1 MNVNKVCMPLRK
13 LITLLM
19 VSAMCLSDVWAQL
32 ENGKVYHF
40 VCKGNTRALSSAPNL
55 TIGDAMLNN
64 TNPFQLWIA
73 VEGKGVNAG
82 QFALRNLGNG
92 LYLNSSEKHLEP
104 WGLIPTIALDT
115 PSYHYCV
122 EKEKSGST
130 TYYVMSDVNN
140 LGSKHCLNFSK
151 AKNTIICHSDDDN
164 FSKWKIEVQTNWD
177 KAKIEEQLKKVAHY
191 EVSVKDHF
199 QALVYERTLYKV
211 FTDTACTMLQNK
223 YASMAE
229 DELDKDEDLLK
240 LPKTLR
246 NLVKK
251 IKKNDWTEANG
262 NPSKPQWDD
271 KYARKFRVQLCEPY
285 SNPHEAGLA
294 IGIQPHSVMNNP
306 TGIYA
311 SKGDTLYVMVGG
323 DIKEGSYVYLGTF
336 EGYKRPRGDTKT
348 GTKLKKGLNI
358 VPIKNNET
366 NTFICYTVETFKDRK
381 LTGLK
386 LSSYDDLKI
395 HIEGGNLNGYY
406 NRMGDSLYTP
416 DKNEDWDYYEKRANM
431 HAITILGKYQI
442 LHLYQDSTVAGG
454 RKYPGLS
461 NFLNEQV
468 KVEDVIAAWDKLMFA
483 QRLTLGLLS
492 REEYEQAKKDF
503 PTLDDPSRGIYTY
516 MGDDPITP
524 IDYSDVYRVHGK
536 SWGMV
541 TGYMVGSN
549 GYSGYNISTFPAI
562 TVGMASK
569 ESNNYGNIWGA
580 AHEIGHQHQALIH
593 MNGLKESS
601 NNIFSNICVWFDGK
615 ATSNMADGALVNLLK
630 VYNRPDGDF
639 FHTTLGVQMHLYYK
653 LWLYYHLAGK
663 NNRFYPRLFEL
674 LRRDPMN
681 VTVDQDGA
689 QCLLHFYKMC
699 CKAAGEDLTEFF
711 RAHCFF
717 TPLKQRHVA
726 DYTSSDYTMTQEQV
740 DAAIA
745 EVKSWNLPL
754 NRNIIFIN
762 DCAGK
767 TVYSH
772 DGTTKR
778 HSYSGAPQ
786 ADMGMYTDFIHAQND
801 TITGTYTYVMQNGQI
816 VVSGAKGGV
825 GLLAYDD
832 EGMLQA
838 FSDRYSFTLSERA
851 RQKLASRKLHIYVV
865 NAAGE
870 LTEIK
875 GSDAVGEQR
884 DLLRTAMED
893 AKNLLKK
900 VDEKSRIVGFYH
912 KQAVVELEKLLAKA
926 ETVYDNKD
934 KAAYISTSQLLTEEI
949 HRIMN
954 AEDSRISFVPN
965 SSYLLECEYGPNKY
979 VYRHDDN
986 AMRIKPEE
994 TKGSEWLFEMVGEN
1008 SYYIK
1013 HVETGKYL
1021 SAAEKSVQM
1030 KLVEKS
1036 ETLPYHMETLDNNYF
1051 ALGCGNGY
1059 INYEHQR
1066 GNLQGWAKIEGTQ
1079 SRWRL
1084 SLVKVEENEQ
1094 AFQNLAKSAS
1104 MAEALIR
1111 KNAEITEVK
1120 LQTTQENETGYL
1132 YCNAVGSNNSVNGDA
1147 NNGYNLLDKNIN
1159 TFLCTE
1165 MDTAINSKDSLDH
1178 YLKVDLKNQQLPLI
1192 SMRYV
1197 TRNADSKERP
1207 RTILI
1212 EGAKDNGEFTP
1223 IMTINTGLPQHR
1235 STEFISP
1242 LFDAGF
1248 RHLRFMVKA
1257 TWGGKMAMGHPYF
1270 SMSEFSLTTPV
1281 LNSKYE
1287 AAKADYNALVE
1298 EIKKTRKVLETG
1310 REQIEQLKTA
1320 KESLDAAY
1328 QKFADACHSI
1338 DMQAMEAKKNNLGA
1352 LIAKTEA
1359 LMNEVATVEYKE
1371 DRNVATAA
1379 PIALQCKDA
1388 NGKAYLSSNA
1398 DQNTETNFPASGGS
1412 EPALIDNN
1420 PNTFYHSRW
1429 RGTQVN
1435 EPHHIQVKVTDIE
1448 TDAEFAFSYRTRHN
1462 GGPYPHAFR
1471 IEQSLDGQTF
1481 TPIRT
1486 FELRT
1491 DSLPVQNGKQW
1502 KSPKIT
1508 PTGKYRYLRFVV
1520 TESNDQKMGQYCFA
1534 MAEFSL
1540 NSYDYKLDVKV
1551 NKRKEFTCVNDSQI
1565 IDAELLMVAAKS
1577 IQSAA
1582 ASDAMI
1588 DEQIANLQQVYDS
1601 LLKAKEASAPYNEL
1615 VKFSQ
1620 TAYLPMYELKA
1631 GNKVGQWTASS
1642 AEAYN
1647 KVYARAAYL
1656 LSYRGATAADYTKIR
1671 QEWEKAYGKLTYHQP
1686 EADKFYTLRKKD
1698 SRNAVMLYVDADNKL
1713 KAGTEANATQ
1723 SQAVWQFVNES
1734 DNMFL
1739 KSLHTTS
1746 FLTDAKEGSKLAAK
1760 ENGKAFQIRPINN
1773 DGLVALIHAATEPV
1787 RAEELATEA
1796 KLDGWYIDE
1805 MASETIGHDL
1815 VISKYGYAGLY
1826 LDYAVKLPENVKA
1839 YRVSEI
1845 NGNSLKLTEIAD
1857 GLVPAATPVIVKA
1870 AADTYRLNY
1879 VANNAA
1885 EAINHPNLLYGASFN
1900 QYLEGKP
1907 STSYYLFGAKNDKVG
1922 LYKAWLEYNADG
1934 TITNDN
1940 KGTDNGKHFKVSA
1953 NKIYLPLT
1961 SSSSAPL
1968 SFSFDET
1975 QTGIEEQM
1983 TENNA
1988 KVIYDL
1994 QGRRVNKVKHDGLY
2008 IVNGQ
2013 KVFLKVQP

>member
-122 EKEKSGST
+122 EKEKNGTT
-130 TYYVMSDVNN
+130 TYYVMSDTQNGVSN
-140 LGSKHCLNFSK
+140 LCLNF
-151 AKNTIICHSDDDN
+151 AGNRNTIICNSDNDN

-177 KAKIEEQLKKVAHY
+177 KAKIEKQLKEVAHY

-240 LPKTLR
+240 LPKILR

-294 IGIQPHSVMNNP
+294 IGIQPHSVINNP

-569 ESNNYGNIWGA
+569 ESSNYGNIWGA

-825 GLLAYDD
+825 GFLAYDD

-912 KQAVVELEKLLAKA
+912 KQAVVELEELLAKA

-1051 ALGCGNGY
+1051 ALGCGKGY

-1159 TFLCTE
+1159 TFLLTQ
-1165 MDTAINSKDSLDH
+1165 TSKDSLDH

-1242 LFDAGF
+1242 LFDADF
-1248 RHLRFMVKA
+1248 RYLRFMVKA
-1257 TWGGKMAMGHPYF
+1257 TWGGETKKNHPYF

-1287 AAKADYNALVE
+1287 AAKADYNALIE
-1298 EIKKTRKVLETG
+1298 EIIKARKALETG

-1328 QKFADACHSI
+1328 QKFAEACHKI

-1448 TDAEFAFSYRTRHN
+1448 TDAEFAFSYQTRHN

-1481 TPIRT
+1481 TLIRT

-1520 TESNDQKMGQYCFA
+1520 TKSNDQKMGQYCFA

-1551 NKRKEFTCVNDSQI
+1551 NKRNEFTCVNDSQI

-1582 ASDAMI
+1582 ASEAMI

-1698 SRNAVMLYVDADNKL
+1698 SCNAVMLYVDADNKL

-1734 DNMFL
+1734 GNMFL

-1746 FLTDAKEGSKLAAK
+1746 FLTDAKEGSELAAK

-1773 DGLVALIHAATEPV
+1773 DGLVALIHAGTEPV

-1885 EAINHPNLLYGASFN
+1885 EAINHPNLLCGASFN

-1907 STSYYLFGAKNDKVG
+1907 STSYYLFGAKNNKVG

-1934 TITNDN
+1934 TITNGN

>member
-122 EKEKSGST
+122 EKEKNGTT
-130 TYYVMSDVNN
+130 TYYVMSDTQNGVSN
-140 LGSKHCLNFSK
+140 LCLNF
-151 AKNTIICHSDDDN
+151 AGNRNTIICNSDNDN

-211 FTDTACTMLQNK
+211 FTDTACTVLQNK

-979 VYRHDDN
+979 VYRHDNN

-1159 TFLCTE
+1159 TFLLTQ
-1165 MDTAINSKDSLDH
+1165 TSKDSLDH

-1242 LFDAGF
+1242 LFDADF
-1248 RHLRFMVKA
+1248 RYLRFMVKA
-1257 TWGGKMAMGHPYF
+1257 TWGGETKKNHPYF

-1328 QKFADACHSI
+1328 QKFADVCHSI

-1520 TESNDQKMGQYCFA
+1520 TKSNDQKMGQYCFA

-1565 IDAELLMVAAKS
+1565 IDAELLMVTAKS

-1582 ASDAMI
+1582 ASEAMI

-1723 SQAVWQFVNES
+1723 SQAIWQFVNES
-1734 DNMFL
+1734 GNMFL

-1746 FLTDAKEGSKLAAK
+1746 FLTDAKEGSELAAK

-1773 DGLVALIHAATEPV
+1773 DGLVALIHAGTEPV

-1826 LDYAVKLPENVKA
+1826 LDYAVKLPQNVKA

-1885 EAINHPNLLYGASFN
+1885 EAIKHPNLLYGASFN

>member
-1 MNVNKVCMPLRK
+1 M
-13 LITLLM
+13 
-19 VSAMCLSDVWAQL
+19 
-32 ENGKVYHF
+32 
-40 VCKGNTRALSSAPNL
+40 
-55 TIGDAMLNN
+55 
-64 TNPFQLWIA
+64 
-73 VEGKGVNAG
+73 
-82 QFALRNLGNG
+82 
-92 LYLNSSEKHLEP
+92 
-104 WGLIPTIALDT
+104 
-115 PSYHYCV
+115 
-122 EKEKSGST
+122 
-130 TYYVMSDVNN
+130 
-140 LGSKHCLNFSK
+140 
-151 AKNTIICHSDDDN
+151 
-164 FSKWKIEVQTNWD
+164 
-177 KAKIEEQLKKVAHY
+177 
-191 EVSVKDHF
+191 
-199 QALVYERTLYKV
+199 
-211 FTDTACTMLQNK
+211 
-223 YASMAE
+223 
-229 DELDKDEDLLK
+229 
-240 LPKTLR
+240 
-246 NLVKK
+246 
-251 IKKNDWTEANG
+251 
-262 NPSKPQWDD
+262 
-271 KYARKFRVQLCEPY
+271 
-285 SNPHEAGLA
+285 
-294 IGIQPHSVMNNP
+294 
-306 TGIYA
+306 
-311 SKGDTLYVMVGG
+311 
-323 DIKEGSYVYLGTF
+323 
-336 EGYKRPRGDTKT
+336 
-348 GTKLKKGLNI
+348 
-358 VPIKNNET
+358 
-366 NTFICYTVETFKDRK
+366 
-381 LTGLK
+381 
-386 LSSYDDLKI
+386 
-395 HIEGGNLNGYY
+395 
-406 NRMGDSLYTP
+406 
-416 DKNEDWDYYEKRANM
+416 
-431 HAITILGKYQI
+431 
-442 LHLYQDSTVAGG
+442 
-454 RKYPGLS
+454 
-461 NFLNEQV
+461 
-468 KVEDVIAAWDKLMFA
+468 
-483 QRLTLGLLS
+483 
-492 REEYEQAKKDF
+492 
-503 PTLDDPSRGIYTY
+503 
-516 MGDDPITP
+516 
-524 IDYSDVYRVHGK
+524 
-536 SWGMV
+536 
-541 TGYMVGSN
+541 
-549 GYSGYNISTFPAI
+549 
-562 TVGMASK
+562 
-569 ESNNYGNIWGA
+569 
-580 AHEIGHQHQALIH
+580 
-593 MNGLKESS
+593 
-601 NNIFSNICVWFDGK
+601 
-615 ATSNMADGALVNLLK
+615 
-630 VYNRPDGDF
+630 
-639 FHTTLGVQMHLYYK
+639 
-653 LWLYYHLAGK
+653 
-663 NNRFYPRLFEL
+663 
-674 LRRDPMN
+674 
-681 VTVDQDGA
+681 
-689 QCLLHFYKMC
+689 
-699 CKAAGEDLTEFF
+699 
-711 RAHCFF
+711 
-717 TPLKQRHVA
+717 
-726 DYTSSDYTMTQEQV
+726 
-740 DAAIA
+740 
-745 EVKSWNLPL
+745 
-754 NRNIIFIN
+754 
-762 DCAGK
+762 
-767 TVYSH
+767 
-772 DGTTKR
+772 
-778 HSYSGAPQ
+778 
-786 ADMGMYTDFIHAQND
+786 
-801 TITGTYTYVMQNGQI
+801 
-816 VVSGAKGGV
+816 
-825 GLLAYDD
+825 
-832 EGMLQA
+832 
-838 FSDRYSFTLSERA
+838 
-851 RQKLASRKLHIYVV
+851 V

-934 KAAYISTSQLLTEEI
+934 KAAYISTSKLLTEEI

-986 AMRIKPEE
+986 AMRIKSEE

-1051 ALGCGNGY
+1051 ALGCGKGY

-1159 TFLCTE
+1159 TFLLTQ
-1165 MDTAINSKDSLDH
+1165 TSKDSLDH

-1242 LFDAGF
+1242 LFDADF
-1248 RHLRFMVKA
+1248 RYLRFMVKA
-1257 TWGGKMAMGHPYF
+1257 TWGGETKKNHPYF

-1287 AAKADYNALVE
+1287 AAKADYNALIE
-1298 EIKKTRKVLETG
+1298 EIIKARKALETG

-1328 QKFADACHSI
+1328 QKFADACHKI
-1338 DMQAMEAKKNNLGA
+1338 DMQAMEAKKNNLRA

-1448 TDAEFAFSYRTRHN
+1448 TDAEFAFCYRTRHN

-1481 TPIRT
+1481 TSIRT
-1486 FELRT
+1486 FELTT

-1540 NSYDYKLDVKV
+1540 NGYDYKLDVKV

-1582 ASDAMI
+1582 ASEAMI

-1671 QEWEKAYGKLTYHQP
+1671 QEWEKAYGELAYHQP

-1734 DNMFL
+1734 GNMFL

-1746 FLTDAKEGSKLAAK
+1746 FLTDAKEGSELAAK

-1773 DGLVALIHAATEPV
+1773 DGLVALIHAGTEPV

-1805 MASETIGHDL
+1805 VACETIGHDL
-1815 VISKYGYAGLY
+1815 VIRKYGYAGLY

-1907 STSYYLFGAKNDKVG
+1907 STSYYLFGAKNNKVG

-1934 TITNDN
+1934 TITNGN

>member
-1 MNVNKVCMPLRK
+1 MYALAKTDY
-13 LITLLM
+13 IAM

-122 EKEKSGST
+122 EKEKNGTT
-130 TYYVMSDVNN
+130 TYYVMSDTQNGVSN
-140 LGSKHCLNFSK
+140 LCLNF
-151 AKNTIICHSDDDN
+151 AGNRNTIICNSDNDN

-569 ESNNYGNIWGA
+569 ESSNYGNIWGA

-1051 ALGCGNGY
+1051 ALGCSKGY

-1132 YCNAVGSNNSVNGDA
+1132 YCNAIGSNNSVNGDA

-1159 TFLCTE
+1159 TFLLTQ
-1165 MDTAINSKDSLDH
+1165 TSKDSLDH

-1242 LFDAGF
+1242 LFDADF
-1248 RHLRFMVKA
+1248 RYLRFMVKA
-1257 TWGGKMAMGHPYF
+1257 TWGGETKKNHPYF

-1287 AAKADYNALVE
+1287 AAKADYNALIE
-1298 EIKKTRKVLETG
+1298 EIIKARKALETG

-1328 QKFADACHSI
+1328 QKFADACHKI

-1481 TPIRT
+1481 TLIRT

-1520 TESNDQKMGQYCFA
+1520 TKSNDQKMGQYCFA

-1734 DNMFL
+1734 GNMFL

-1746 FLTDAKEGSKLAAK
+1746 FLTDAKEGSELAAK

-1885 EAINHPNLLYGASFN
+1885 EAINHPNLLCGASFN

-1907 STSYYLFGAKNDKVG
+1907 STSYYLFGAKNNKVG

>member
-122 EKEKSGST
+122 EKEKNGIT
-130 TYYVMSDVNN
+130 TYYVMSDTQNGVSN
-140 LGSKHCLNFSK
+140 LCLNF
-151 AKNTIICHSDDDN
+151 AGNRNTIICNSDNDN

-223 YASMAE
+223 YASMTE

-569 ESNNYGNIWGA
+569 ESSNYGNIWGA

-1013 HVETGKYL
+1013 HIETGKYL

-1051 ALGCGNGY
+1051 ALGCSKGY

-1132 YCNAVGSNNSVNGDA
+1132 YCNAIGSNNSVNGDA

-1159 TFLCTE
+1159 TFLLTQ
-1165 MDTAINSKDSLDH
+1165 TSKDSLDH

-1242 LFDAGF
+1242 LFDADF
-1248 RHLRFMVKA
+1248 RYLRFMVKA
-1257 TWGGKMAMGHPYF
+1257 TWGGETKKNHPYF

-1287 AAKADYNALVE
+1287 AAKADYNALIE
-1298 EIKKTRKVLETG
+1298 EIIKARKVLETG

-1328 QKFADACHSI
+1328 QKFADACHKI

-1471 IEQSLDGQTF
+1471 IEQSMDGQTF
-1481 TPIRT
+1481 TLIRT

-1520 TESNDQKMGQYCFA
+1520 TKSNDQKMGQYCFA

-1656 LSYRGATAADYTKIR
+1656 LSYRGATAAEYTKIR

-1734 DNMFL
+1734 GNMFL

-1746 FLTDAKEGSKLAAK
+1746 FLTDAKEGSELAAK

-1968 SFSFDET
+1968 SFRFDET

>member
-40 VCKGNTRALSSAPNL
+40 VCKGNNRALSSAPNL

-122 EKEKSGST
+122 EKEKNGIT
-130 TYYVMSDVNN
+130 TYYVMSDTQNGVSN
-140 LGSKHCLNFSK
+140 LCLNF
-151 AKNTIICHSDDDN
+151 AGNRNTIICNSDNDN

-223 YASMAE
+223 YASMTE

-569 ESNNYGNIWGA
+569 ESSNYGNIWGA

-1013 HVETGKYL
+1013 HIETGKYL

-1051 ALGCGNGY
+1051 ALGCSKGY

-1132 YCNAVGSNNSVNGDA
+1132 YCNAIGSNNSVNGDA

-1159 TFLCTE
+1159 TFLLTQ
-1165 MDTAINSKDSLDH
+1165 TSKDSLDH

-1242 LFDAGF
+1242 LFDADF
-1248 RHLRFMVKA
+1248 RYLRFMVKA
-1257 TWGGKMAMGHPYF
+1257 TWGGETKKNHPYF

-1298 EIKKTRKVLETG
+1298 EIIKARKALETG

-1328 QKFADACHSI
+1328 QKFADTCHSI
-1338 DMQAMEAKKNNLGA
+1338 DMQAMEAKKNNLRA

-1481 TPIRT
+1481 TLIRT

-1520 TESNDQKMGQYCFA
+1520 TKSNDQKMGQYCFA

-1723 SQAVWQFVNES
+1723 SQAIWQFVNES
-1734 DNMFL
+1734 GNMFL

-1746 FLTDAKEGSKLAAK
+1746 FLTDAKEGSELAAK

-1773 DGLVALIHAATEPV
+1773 DGLVALIHAGTEPV

-1885 EAINHPNLLYGASFN
+1885 EAINHPNLLCGASFN

-1907 STSYYLFGAKNDKVG
+1907 STSYYLFGAKNNKVG

-1934 TITNDN
+1934 TITNGN

>member
-122 EKEKSGST
+122 EKEKNGTT
-130 TYYVMSDVNN
+130 TYYVMSDTQNGVSN
-140 LGSKHCLNFSK
+140 LCLNF
-151 AKNTIICHSDDDN
+151 AGNRNTIICNSDNDN

-246 NLVKK
+246 NLIKK

-294 IGIQPHSVMNNP
+294 IHIQPHSVMNNP

-336 EGYKRPRGDTKT
+336 EGYNRPVGDTKT

-569 ESNNYGNIWGA
+569 ESSNYGNIWGA

-653 LWLYYHLAGK
+653 LWLYYHLVGK

-1051 ALGCGNGY
+1051 ALGCGKGY

-1159 TFLCTE
+1159 TFLLTQ
-1165 MDTAINSKDSLDH
+1165 TSKDSLDH

-1242 LFDAGF
+1242 LFDADF
-1248 RHLRFMVKA
+1248 RYLRFMVKA
-1257 TWGGKMAMGHPYF
+1257 TWGGETKKNHPYF

-1287 AAKADYNALVE
+1287 AAKADYNALIE
-1298 EIKKTRKVLETG
+1298 EIIKARKALETG

-1328 QKFADACHSI
+1328 QKFADACHKI

-1481 TPIRT
+1481 TLIRT

-1520 TESNDQKMGQYCFA
+1520 TKSNDQKMGQYCFA

-1723 SQAVWQFVNES
+1723 SQAIWQFVNES
-1734 DNMFL
+1734 GNMFL

-1746 FLTDAKEGSKLAAK
+1746 FLTDAKEGSELAAK

-1773 DGLVALIHAATEPV
+1773 DGLVALIHAGTEPV

-1885 EAINHPNLLYGASFN
+1885 EAIKHPNLLYGASFN

-1907 STSYYLFGAKNDKVG
+1907 STSYYLFGAKNNKVG

-1934 TITNDN
+1934 TITNGN

-1968 SFSFDET
+1968 SFNFDET

>member
-1 MNVNKVCMPLRK
+1 MNVNKVCIPLRK

-122 EKEKSGST
+122 EKEKNGTT
-130 TYYVMSDVNN
+130 TYYVMSDTQNGVSN
-140 LGSKHCLNFSK
+140 LCLNF
-151 AKNTIICHSDDDN
+151 AGNRNTIICNSDNDN

-177 KAKIEEQLKKVAHY
+177 KDKIEEQLKKVAHY

-336 EGYKRPRGDTKT
+336 EGYNRPVGDTKT

-569 ESNNYGNIWGA
+569 ESSNYGNIWGA

-1051 ALGCGNGY
+1051 ALGCSKGY

-1159 TFLCTE
+1159 TFLLTQ
-1165 MDTAINSKDSLDH
+1165 TSKDSLDH

-1242 LFDAGF
+1242 LFDADF
-1248 RHLRFMVKA
+1248 RYLRFMVKA
-1257 TWGGKMAMGHPYF
+1257 TWGGETKKNHPYF

-1287 AAKADYNALVE
+1287 AAKADYNALIE
-1298 EIKKTRKVLETG
+1298 EIIKARKVLETG

-1481 TPIRT
+1481 TLIRT

-1520 TESNDQKMGQYCFA
+1520 TKSNDQKMGQYCFA

-1551 NKRKEFTCVNDSQI
+1551 NKRKKFTCVNDSQI

-1656 LSYRGATAADYTKIR
+1656 LSYRGATAAEYTRIR

-1734 DNMFL
+1734 GNIFL

-1746 FLTDAKEGSKLAAK
+1746 FLTDAKEGSELAAK

-1773 DGLVALIHAATEPV
+1773 DGLVALIHAGTEPV
-1787 RAEELATEA
+1787 RAEELTTEA

-1907 STSYYLFGAKNDKVG
+1907 STSYYLFGAKNNKVG

-1934 TITNDN
+1934 TITNGN

-1968 SFSFDET
+1968 SFNFDET

>member
-40 VCKGNTRALSSAPNL
+40 VCKGNNRALSSAPNL

-223 YASMAE
+223 YASMTE

-336 EGYKRPRGDTKT
+336 EGYNRPVGDTKT

-569 ESNNYGNIWGA
+569 ESSNYGNIWGA

-979 VYRHDDN
+979 VYRHDNN

-1051 ALGCGNGY
+1051 ALGCGKGY

-1159 TFLCTE
+1159 TFLLTQ
-1165 MDTAINSKDSLDH
+1165 TSKDSLDH

-1242 LFDAGF
+1242 LFDADF
-1248 RHLRFMVKA
+1248 RYLRFMVKA
-1257 TWGGKMAMGHPYF
+1257 TWGGETKKNHPYF

-1287 AAKADYNALVE
+1287 TAKAEYDALVE
-1298 EIKKTRKVLETG
+1298 EIKKARKALETG

-1398 DQNTETNFPASGGS
+1398 NQNTGGGNKDGDG

-1420 PNTFYHSRW
+1420 INTYYHSRW
-1429 RGTQVN
+1429 SGSAVN
-1435 EPHHIQVKVTDIE
+1435 APHHIQVKVTDIE
-1448 TDAEFAFSYRTRHN
+1448 TDAEFAFTYTTRQHD
-1462 GGPYPHAFR
+1462 GGPFPTALR
-1471 IEQSLDGQTF
+1471 IEQSLDGNNF
-1481 TPIRT
+1481 TTIT
-1486 FELRT
+1486 NFSEGT
-1491 DSLPVQNGKQW
+1491 DLLPRKKGTQW

-1508 PTGKYRYLRFVV
+1508 PKGKYRYLRFVV
-1520 TESNDQKMGQYCFA
+1520 TNSTNNKLGQYCFA

-1551 NKRKEFTCVNDSQI
+1551 NKRNEFTCVNDSQI

-1620 TAYLPMYELKA
+1620 TAYLPMYGLKA

-1686 EADKFYTLRKKD
+1686 EAEKFYTLRKKD

-1734 DNMFL
+1734 GNMFL

-1746 FLTDAKEGSKLAAK
+1746 FLTDAKEGSELAAK

-1773 DGLVALIHAATEPV
+1773 DGLVALIHAGTEPV

>member
-122 EKEKSGST
+122 EKEKNGIT
-130 TYYVMSDVNN
+130 TYYVMSDTQNGVSN
-140 LGSKHCLNFSK
+140 LCLNF
-151 AKNTIICHSDDDN
+151 AGNRNTIICNSDNDN

-223 YASMAE
+223 YASMTE

-1257 TWGGKMAMGHPYF
+1257 TWGREMAMGHPYF

-1287 AAKADYNALVE
+1287 TAKAEYDALVE
-1298 EIKKTRKVLETG
+1298 EIKKARKALETG

-1398 DQNTETNFPASGGS
+1398 NQNTGGGNKDGDG

-1420 PNTFYHSRW
+1420 INTYYHSRW
-1429 RGTQVN
+1429 SGSAVN
-1435 EPHHIQVKVTDIE
+1435 APHHIQVKVTDIE
-1448 TDAEFAFSYRTRHN
+1448 TDAEFAFTYTTRQHD
-1462 GGPYPHAFR
+1462 GGPFPTALR
-1471 IEQSLDGQTF
+1471 IEQSLDGNNF
-1481 TPIRT
+1481 TTIT
-1486 FELRT
+1486 NFSEGT
-1491 DSLPVQNGKQW
+1491 DLLPRKKGTQW

-1508 PTGKYRYLRFVV
+1508 PKGKYRYLRFVV
-1520 TESNDQKMGQYCFA
+1520 TNSTNNKLGQYCFA

-1551 NKRKEFTCVNDSQI
+1551 NKRNEFTCVNDSQI

-1601 LLKAKEASAPYNEL
+1601 LLKAKEASAPYNDL

-1773 DGLVALIHAATEPV
+1773 DGLVALIHAGTEPV
-1787 RAEELATEA
+1787 RAEELTTEA

-1907 STSYYLFGAKNDKVG
+1907 STSYYLFGAKNNKVG

-1934 TITNDN
+1934 TITEGN
-1940 KGTDNGKHFKVSA
+1940 KGTNNGKHFKVSA

-1961 SSSSAPL
+1961 STSSAPL

>member
-1 MNVNKVCMPLRK
+1 M
-13 LITLLM
+13 
-19 VSAMCLSDVWAQL
+19 
-32 ENGKVYHF
+32 
-40 VCKGNTRALSSAPNL
+40 
-55 TIGDAMLNN
+55 
-64 TNPFQLWIA
+64 
-73 VEGKGVNAG
+73 
-82 QFALRNLGNG
+82 
-92 LYLNSSEKHLEP
+92 
-104 WGLIPTIALDT
+104 
-115 PSYHYCV
+115 
-122 EKEKSGST
+122 
-130 TYYVMSDVNN
+130 
-140 LGSKHCLNFSK
+140 
-151 AKNTIICHSDDDN
+151 
-164 FSKWKIEVQTNWD
+164 
-177 KAKIEEQLKKVAHY
+177 
-191 EVSVKDHF
+191 
-199 QALVYERTLYKV
+199 
-211 FTDTACTMLQNK
+211 
-223 YASMAE
+223 
-229 DELDKDEDLLK
+229 
-240 LPKTLR
+240 
-246 NLVKK
+246 
-251 IKKNDWTEANG
+251 
-262 NPSKPQWDD
+262 
-271 KYARKFRVQLCEPY
+271 QLCEPY

-294 IGIQPHSVMNNP
+294 IHIQPHSVMNNP

-336 EGYKRPRGDTKT
+336 EGYNRPVGDTKT

-569 ESNNYGNIWGA
+569 ESSNYGNIWGA

-786 ADMGMYTDFIHAQND
+786 ADMGMYTDFIHAPND

-816 VVSGAKGGV
+816 VVSGAKGGI

-979 VYRHDDN
+979 VYRHDNN

-1051 ALGCGNGY
+1051 ALGCSKGY

-1120 LQTTQENETGYL
+1120 LQTTQESETGYL

-1159 TFLCTE
+1159 TFLLTQ
-1165 MDTAINSKDSLDH
+1165 TSKDSLDH

-1242 LFDAGF
+1242 LFDADF
-1248 RHLRFMVKA
+1248 RYLRFMVKA
-1257 TWGGKMAMGHPYF
+1257 TWGGETKKNHPYF

-1298 EIKKTRKVLETG
+1298 EIIKARKALETG

-1338 DMQAMEAKKNNLGA
+1338 DMQAMEAKKNNLRA

-1379 PIALQCKDA
+1379 PIALQCKDANGKAYLSSNADQNTETNFPAA

-1481 TPIRT
+1481 TLIRT

-1520 TESNDQKMGQYCFA
+1520 TKSNDQKMGQYCFA

-1582 ASDAMI
+1582 ASEAMI

-1723 SQAVWQFVNES
+1723 SQAIWQFVNES
-1734 DNMFL
+1734 GNMFL

-1746 FLTDAKEGSKLAAK
+1746 FLTDAKEGSELAAK

-1773 DGLVALIHAATEPV
+1773 DGLVALIHAGTEPV

-1885 EAINHPNLLYGASFN
+1885 EAINHPNLLCGASFN

-1907 STSYYLFGAKNDKVG
+1907 STLYYLFGAKNNKVG

-1934 TITNDN
+1934 TITNGN

>member
-223 YASMAE
+223 YASMTE

-442 LHLYQDSTVAGG
+442 LHLYQDSTMAGG

-979 VYRHDDN
+979 VYRHDNN

-1051 ALGCGNGY
+1051 ALGCGKGY

-1159 TFLCTE
+1159 TFLLTQ
-1165 MDTAINSKDSLDH
+1165 TSKDSLDH

-1242 LFDAGF
+1242 LFDADF
-1248 RHLRFMVKA
+1248 RYLRFMVKA
-1257 TWGGKMAMGHPYF
+1257 TWGGETKKNHPYF

-1287 AAKADYNALVE
+1287 AAKADYNALIE
-1298 EIKKTRKVLETG
+1298 EIIKARKALETG

-1328 QKFADACHSI
+1328 QKFADACHKI
-1338 DMQAMEAKKNNLGA
+1338 DMQAMEAKKNNLRA

-1481 TPIRT
+1481 TLIRT

-1520 TESNDQKMGQYCFA
+1520 TKSNDQKMGQYCFA

-1734 DNMFL
+1734 GNMFL

-1746 FLTDAKEGSKLAAK
+1746 FLTDAKEGSELAAK

-1885 EAINHPNLLYGASFN
+1885 EAINHPNLLCGASFN

-1907 STSYYLFGAKNDKVG
+1907 STSYYLFGAKNNKVG

-1934 TITNDN
+1934 TFTNGN

>member
-122 EKEKSGST
+122 EKEKNGTT
-130 TYYVMSDVNN
+130 TYYVMSDTQNGVSN
-140 LGSKHCLNFSK
+140 LCLNF
-151 AKNTIICHSDDDN
+151 AGNRNTIICNSDNDN

-294 IGIQPHSVMNNP
+294 IHIQPHSVMNNP

-336 EGYKRPRGDTKT
+336 EGYNRPVGDTKT

-569 ESNNYGNIWGA
+569 ESSNYGNIWGA

-786 ADMGMYTDFIHAQND
+786 ADMGMYTDFIHVQND

-816 VVSGAKGGV
+816 VVSGAKGGI

-979 VYRHDDN
+979 VYRHDNN

-1051 ALGCGNGY
+1051 ALGCSKGY

-1120 LQTTQENETGYL
+1120 LQTTQESETGYL

-1159 TFLCTE
+1159 TFLLTQ
-1165 MDTAINSKDSLDH
+1165 TSKDSLDH

-1197 TRNADSKERP
+1197 TRNTDSKERP

-1242 LFDAGF
+1242 LFDADF
-1248 RHLRFMVKA
+1248 RYLRFMVKA
-1257 TWGGKMAMGHPYF
+1257 TWGGETKKNHPYF

-1298 EIKKTRKVLETG
+1298 EIIKARKALETG

-1338 DMQAMEAKKNNLGA
+1338 DMQAMEAKKNNLRA

-1481 TPIRT
+1481 TLIRT

-1520 TESNDQKMGQYCFA
+1520 TKSNDQKMGQYCFA

-1582 ASDAMI
+1582 ASEAMI

-1723 SQAVWQFVNES
+1723 SQAIWQFVNES
-1734 DNMFL
+1734 GNMFL

-1746 FLTDAKEGSKLAAK
+1746 FLTDAKEGSELAAK

-1773 DGLVALIHAATEPV
+1773 DGLVALIHAGTEPV

-1885 EAINHPNLLYGASFN
+1885 EAINHPNLLCGASFN

-1907 STSYYLFGAKNDKVG
+1907 STSYYLFGAKNNKVG

-1934 TITNDN
+1934 TITNGN

>member
-40 VCKGNTRALSSAPNL
+40 VCKGNNRALSSAPNL

-223 YASMAE
+223 YASMTE

-569 ESNNYGNIWGA
+569 ESSNYGNIWGA

-1013 HVETGKYL
+1013 HIETGKYL

-1051 ALGCGNGY
+1051 ALGCGKGY

-1132 YCNAVGSNNSVNGDA
+1132 YCNAIGSNNSVNGDA

-1159 TFLCTE
+1159 TFLLTQ
-1165 MDTAINSKDSLDH
+1165 TSKDSLDH

-1242 LFDAGF
+1242 LFDADF
-1248 RHLRFMVKA
+1248 RYLRFMVKA
-1257 TWGGKMAMGHPYF
+1257 TWGGETKKNHPYF

-1298 EIKKTRKVLETG
+1298 EIIKARKALETG

-1338 DMQAMEAKKNNLGA
+1338 DMQAMEAKKNNLRA

-1398 DQNTETNFPASGGS
+1398 NQNTGGGNKDGDG

-1420 PNTFYHSRW
+1420 INTYYHSRW
-1429 RGTQVN
+1429 SGSAVN
-1435 EPHHIQVKVTDIE
+1435 APHHIQVKVTDIE
-1448 TDAEFAFSYRTRHN
+1448 TDAEFAFTYTTRQHD
-1462 GGPYPHAFR
+1462 GGPFPTALR
-1471 IEQSLDGQTF
+1471 IEQSLDGNNF
-1481 TPIRT
+1481 TTIT
-1486 FELRT
+1486 NFSEGT
-1491 DSLPVQNGKQW
+1491 DLLPRKKGTQW

-1508 PTGKYRYLRFVV
+1508 PKGKYRYLRFVV
-1520 TESNDQKMGQYCFA
+1520 TNSTNNKLGQYCFA

-1551 NKRKEFTCVNDSQI
+1551 NKRNEFTCVNDSQI

-1734 DNMFL
+1734 GNMFL

-1746 FLTDAKEGSKLAAK
+1746 FLTDAKEGSELAAK

-1773 DGLVALIHAATEPV
+1773 DGLVALIHAGTEPV

-1885 EAINHPNLLYGASFN
+1885 EAINHPNLLCGASFN

-1907 STSYYLFGAKNDKVG
+1907 STSYYLFGAKNNKVG

-1934 TITNDN
+1934 TITNGN

>member
-1 MNVNKVCMPLRK
+1 
-13 LITLLM
+13 
-19 VSAMCLSDVWAQL
+19 
-32 ENGKVYHF
+32 
-40 VCKGNTRALSSAPNL
+40 
-55 TIGDAMLNN
+55 
-64 TNPFQLWIA
+64 
-73 VEGKGVNAG
+73 
-82 QFALRNLGNG
+82 
-92 LYLNSSEKHLEP
+92 
-104 WGLIPTIALDT
+104 
-115 PSYHYCV
+115 
-122 EKEKSGST
+122 
-130 TYYVMSDVNN
+130 
-140 LGSKHCLNFSK
+140 
-151 AKNTIICHSDDDN
+151 
-164 FSKWKIEVQTNWD
+164 
-177 KAKIEEQLKKVAHY
+177 
-191 EVSVKDHF
+191 
-199 QALVYERTLYKV
+199 
-211 FTDTACTMLQNK
+211 
-223 YASMAE
+223 
-229 DELDKDEDLLK
+229 
-240 LPKTLR
+240 
-246 NLVKK
+246 
-251 IKKNDWTEANG
+251 
-262 NPSKPQWDD
+262 
-271 KYARKFRVQLCEPY
+271 
-285 SNPHEAGLA
+285 
-294 IGIQPHSVMNNP
+294 
-306 TGIYA
+306 
-311 SKGDTLYVMVGG
+311 
-323 DIKEGSYVYLGTF
+323 
-336 EGYKRPRGDTKT
+336 
-348 GTKLKKGLNI
+348 
-358 VPIKNNET
+358 
-366 NTFICYTVETFKDRK
+366 
-381 LTGLK
+381 
-386 LSSYDDLKI
+386 
-395 HIEGGNLNGYY
+395 
-406 NRMGDSLYTP
+406 
-416 DKNEDWDYYEKRANM
+416 
-431 HAITILGKYQI
+431 
-442 LHLYQDSTVAGG
+442 
-454 RKYPGLS
+454 
-461 NFLNEQV
+461 
-468 KVEDVIAAWDKLMFA
+468 
-483 QRLTLGLLS
+483 
-492 REEYEQAKKDF
+492 
-503 PTLDDPSRGIYTY
+503 
-516 MGDDPITP
+516 
-524 IDYSDVYRVHGK
+524 
-536 SWGMV
+536 
-541 TGYMVGSN
+541 
-549 GYSGYNISTFPAI
+549 
-562 TVGMASK
+562 
-569 ESNNYGNIWGA
+569 
-580 AHEIGHQHQALIH
+580 
-593 MNGLKESS
+593 
-601 NNIFSNICVWFDGK
+601 
-615 ATSNMADGALVNLLK
+615 
-630 VYNRPDGDF
+630 
-639 FHTTLGVQMHLYYK
+639 
-653 LWLYYHLAGK
+653 
-663 NNRFYPRLFEL
+663 
-674 LRRDPMN
+674 
-681 VTVDQDGA
+681 
-689 QCLLHFYKMC
+689 
-699 CKAAGEDLTEFF
+699 
-711 RAHCFF
+711 
-717 TPLKQRHVA
+717 
-726 DYTSSDYTMTQEQV
+726 
-740 DAAIA
+740 
-745 EVKSWNLPL
+745 
-754 NRNIIFIN
+754 
-762 DCAGK
+762 
-767 TVYSH
+767 
-772 DGTTKR
+772 
-778 HSYSGAPQ
+778 
-786 ADMGMYTDFIHAQND
+786 
-801 TITGTYTYVMQNGQI
+801 MQNGQI

-1773 DGLVALIHAATEPV
+1773 DGLVALIHAGTEPV
-1787 RAEELATEA
+1787 RAEELTTEA

-1907 STSYYLFGAKNDKVG
+1907 STSYYLFGAKNNKVG

-1934 TITNDN
+1934 TITNGN

-1961 SSSSAPL
+1961 SSSLAPL

>member
-40 VCKGNTRALSSAPNL
+40 VCKGNNRALSSADNL
-55 TIGDAMLNN
+55 SIGDAMLNN

-294 IGIQPHSVMNNP
+294 IHIQPHSVMNNP

-336 EGYKRPRGDTKT
+336 EGYNRPVGDTKT

-569 ESNNYGNIWGA
+569 ESSNYGNIWGA

-1051 ALGCGNGY
+1051 ALGCSKGY

-1132 YCNAVGSNNSVNGDA
+1132 YCNAIGSNNSVNGDA

-1159 TFLCTE
+1159 TFLLTQ
-1165 MDTAINSKDSLDH
+1165 TSKDSLDH

-1242 LFDAGF
+1242 LFDADF
-1248 RHLRFMVKA
+1248 RYLRFMVKA
-1257 TWGGKMAMGHPYF
+1257 TWGGETKKNHPYF

-1287 AAKADYNALVE
+1287 AAKADYNALIE
-1298 EIKKTRKVLETG
+1298 EIIKARKALETG

-1328 QKFADACHSI
+1328 QKFADACHKI

-1486 FELRT
+1486 FKLTT

-1734 DNMFL
+1734 GNMFL

-1746 FLTDAKEGSKLAAK
+1746 FLTDAKEGSELAAK
-1760 ENGKAFQIRPINN
+1760 EYGKAFQIRPINN

-1907 STSYYLFGAKNDKVG
+1907 STSYYLFGAKNNKVG

-1934 TITNDN
+1934 TITNGN
-1940 KGTDNGKHFKVSA
+1940 KCTDNGKHFKVSA

-1983 TENNA
+1983 TENND

>member
-122 EKEKSGST
+122 EKEKNGTT
-130 TYYVMSDVNN
+130 TYYVMSDTQNGVSN
-140 LGSKHCLNFSK
+140 LCLNF
-151 AKNTIICHSDDDN
+151 AGNRNTIICNSDNDN

-223 YASMAE
+223 YASMTE

-569 ESNNYGNIWGA
+569 ESSNYGNIWGA

-979 VYRHDDN
+979 VYRHDNN

-1051 ALGCGNGY
+1051 ALGCGKGY

-1159 TFLCTE
+1159 TFLLTQ
-1165 MDTAINSKDSLDH
+1165 TSKDSLDH

-1242 LFDAGF
+1242 LFDADF
-1248 RHLRFMVKA
+1248 RYLRFMVKA
-1257 TWGGKMAMGHPYF
+1257 TWGGETKKNHPYF

-1287 AAKADYNALVE
+1287 AAKADYNALIE
-1298 EIKKTRKVLETG
+1298 EIIKARKALETG

-1328 QKFADACHSI
+1328 QKFADACHKI

-1520 TESNDQKMGQYCFA
+1520 TKSNDQKMGQYCFA

-1582 ASDAMI
+1582 ASEAMI

-1734 DNMFL
+1734 GNMFL

-1746 FLTDAKEGSKLAAK
+1746 FLTDAKEGSELAAK

-1773 DGLVALIHAATEPV
+1773 DGLVALIHAGTEPV

-1885 EAINHPNLLYGASFN
+1885 EAINHPNLLCGASFN

-1907 STSYYLFGAKNDKVG
+1907 STSYYLFGAKNNKVG

-1934 TITNDN
+1934 TITNGN

>member
-294 IGIQPHSVMNNP
+294 IHIQPHSVMNNP

-336 EGYKRPRGDTKT
+336 EGYNRPVGDTKT

-569 ESNNYGNIWGA
+569 GSSNYGNIWGA

-1051 ALGCGNGY
+1051 ALGCSKGY

-1159 TFLCTE
+1159 TFLLTQ
-1165 MDTAINSKDSLDH
+1165 TSKDSLDH

-1242 LFDAGF
+1242 LFNADF
-1248 RHLRFMVKA
+1248 RYLRFMVKA
-1257 TWGGKMAMGHPYF
+1257 TWGGETKKNHPYF

-1486 FELRT
+1486 FKLTT

-1520 TESNDQKMGQYCFA
+1520 TKSNDQKMGQYCFA

-1551 NKRKEFTCVNDSQI
+1551 NKRNEFTCVNDSQI

-1656 LSYRGATAADYTKIR
+1656 LSYRGATAAEYTKIR

-1734 DNMFL
+1734 GNIFL

-1746 FLTDAKEGSKLAAK
+1746 FLTDAKEGSELAAK

-1773 DGLVALIHAATEPV
+1773 DGLVALIHAGTEPV
-1787 RAEELATEA
+1787 RAEELTTEA

-1907 STSYYLFGAKNDKVG
+1907 STSYYLFGAKNNKVG

-1934 TITNDN
+1934 TITNGN

-1968 SFSFDET
+1968 SFNFDET

>member
-1 MNVNKVCMPLRK
+1 
-13 LITLLM
+13 
-19 VSAMCLSDVWAQL
+19 
-32 ENGKVYHF
+32 
-40 VCKGNTRALSSAPNL
+40 
-55 TIGDAMLNN
+55 
-64 TNPFQLWIA
+64 
-73 VEGKGVNAG
+73 
-82 QFALRNLGNG
+82 
-92 LYLNSSEKHLEP
+92 
-104 WGLIPTIALDT
+104 
-115 PSYHYCV
+115 
-122 EKEKSGST
+122 
-130 TYYVMSDVNN
+130 
-140 LGSKHCLNFSK
+140 
-151 AKNTIICHSDDDN
+151 
-164 FSKWKIEVQTNWD
+164 
-177 KAKIEEQLKKVAHY
+177 
-191 EVSVKDHF
+191 
-199 QALVYERTLYKV
+199 
-211 FTDTACTMLQNK
+211 
-223 YASMAE
+223 
-229 DELDKDEDLLK
+229 
-240 LPKTLR
+240 
-246 NLVKK
+246 
-251 IKKNDWTEANG
+251 
-262 NPSKPQWDD
+262 
-271 KYARKFRVQLCEPY
+271 
-285 SNPHEAGLA
+285 
-294 IGIQPHSVMNNP
+294 
-306 TGIYA
+306 
-311 SKGDTLYVMVGG
+311 
-323 DIKEGSYVYLGTF
+323 
-336 EGYKRPRGDTKT
+336 
-348 GTKLKKGLNI
+348 
-358 VPIKNNET
+358 
-366 NTFICYTVETFKDRK
+366 
-381 LTGLK
+381 
-386 LSSYDDLKI
+386 
-395 HIEGGNLNGYY
+395 
-406 NRMGDSLYTP
+406 
-416 DKNEDWDYYEKRANM
+416 
-431 HAITILGKYQI
+431 
-442 LHLYQDSTVAGG
+442 
-454 RKYPGLS
+454 
-461 NFLNEQV
+461 
-468 KVEDVIAAWDKLMFA
+468 
-483 QRLTLGLLS
+483 
-492 REEYEQAKKDF
+492 
-503 PTLDDPSRGIYTY
+503 
-516 MGDDPITP
+516 
-524 IDYSDVYRVHGK
+524 
-536 SWGMV
+536 
-541 TGYMVGSN
+541 
-549 GYSGYNISTFPAI
+549 
-562 TVGMASK
+562 
-569 ESNNYGNIWGA
+569 
-580 AHEIGHQHQALIH
+580 
-593 MNGLKESS
+593 
-601 NNIFSNICVWFDGK
+601 
-615 ATSNMADGALVNLLK
+615 
-630 VYNRPDGDF
+630 
-639 FHTTLGVQMHLYYK
+639 
-653 LWLYYHLAGK
+653 
-663 NNRFYPRLFEL
+663 
-674 LRRDPMN
+674 
-681 VTVDQDGA
+681 
-689 QCLLHFYKMC
+689 MC

-786 ADMGMYTDFIHAQND
+786 ADMDMYTDFIHAQND

-832 EGMLQA
+832 KGMLQA

-934 KAAYISTSQLLTEEI
+934 KAAYISTSQLQTEEI

-1051 ALGCGNGY
+1051 ALGCSKGY

-1159 TFLCTE
+1159 TFLLTQ
-1165 MDTAINSKDSLDH
+1165 TSKDSLDH

-1212 EGAKDNGEFTP
+1212 EGAKDNGELTP

-1257 TWGGKMAMGHPYF
+1257 TWGGETKKNHPYF

-1287 AAKADYNALVE
+1287 AAKADYNALIE
-1298 EIKKTRKVLETG
+1298 EIIKARKALETG

-1448 TDAEFAFSYRTRHN
+1448 TDAEFAFSYQTRHN

-1551 NKRKEFTCVNDSQI
+1551 NKHKEFTCVNDSQI

-1656 LSYRGATAADYTKIR
+1656 LSYRGATAAEYTKIR

-1734 DNMFL
+1734 GNMFL

-1746 FLTDAKEGSKLAAK
+1746 FLTDAKEGSELAAK

-1773 DGLVALIHAATEPV
+1773 DGLVALIHAGTEPV

-1870 AADTYRLNY
+1870 AADTYRPNY

-1934 TITNDN
+1934 TITNGN

>member
-122 EKEKSGST
+122 EKEKNGTT
-130 TYYVMSDVNN
+130 TYYVMSDTQNGVSN
-140 LGSKHCLNFSK
+140 LCLNF
-151 AKNTIICHSDDDN
+151 AGNRNTIICNSDNDN

-211 FTDTACTMLQNK
+211 FTDTACTVLQNK

-569 ESNNYGNIWGA
+569 ESSNYGNIWGA

-1051 ALGCGNGY
+1051 ALGCSKGY

-1132 YCNAVGSNNSVNGDA
+1132 YCNAAGSNNSVNGDA

-1159 TFLCTE
+1159 TFLLTQ
-1165 MDTAINSKDSLDH
+1165 TSKDSLDH

-1242 LFDAGF
+1242 LFDADF
-1248 RHLRFMVKA
+1248 RYLRFMVKA
-1257 TWGGKMAMGHPYF
+1257 TWGGETKKNHPYF

-1298 EIKKTRKVLETG
+1298 EIKKARKALETG

-1328 QKFADACHSI
+1328 QKFADACHKI

-1481 TPIRT
+1481 TLIRT

-1520 TESNDQKMGQYCFA
+1520 TKSNDQKMGQYCFA

-1734 DNMFL
+1734 GNMFL

-1746 FLTDAKEGSKLAAK
+1746 FLTDAKEGSELAAK

-1773 DGLVALIHAATEPV
+1773 DGLVALIHAGTEPV

-1885 EAINHPNLLYGASFN
+1885 EAIKHPNLLYGASFN

-1907 STSYYLFGAKNDKVG
+1907 STSYYLFGAKNNKVG

-1934 TITNDN
+1934 TITEGN
-1940 KGTDNGKHFKVSA
+1940 KGTNNGKHFKVSA

-1961 SSSSAPL
+1961 STSSAPL

>member
-40 VCKGNTRALSSAPNL
+40 VCKGNNRALSSAPNL

-223 YASMAE
+223 YASMTE

-569 ESNNYGNIWGA
+569 ESSNYGNIWGA

-1013 HVETGKYL
+1013 HIETGKYL

-1051 ALGCGNGY
+1051 ALGCGKGY

-1132 YCNAVGSNNSVNGDA
+1132 YCNAIGSNNSVNGDA

-1159 TFLCTE
+1159 TFLLTQ
-1165 MDTAINSKDSLDH
+1165 TSKDSLDH

-1242 LFDAGF
+1242 LFDADF
-1248 RHLRFMVKA
+1248 RYLRFMVKA
-1257 TWGGKMAMGHPYF
+1257 TWGGETKKNHPYF

-1298 EIKKTRKVLETG
+1298 EIIKARKALETG

-1338 DMQAMEAKKNNLGA
+1338 DMQAMEAKKNNLRA

-1398 DQNTETNFPASGGS
+1398 NQNTGGGNKDGDG

-1420 PNTFYHSRW
+1420 INTYYHSRW
-1429 RGTQVN
+1429 SGSAVN
-1435 EPHHIQVKVTDIE
+1435 APHHIQVKVTDIE
-1448 TDAEFAFSYRTRHN
+1448 TDAEFAFTYTTRQHD
-1462 GGPYPHAFR
+1462 GGPFPTALR
-1471 IEQSLDGQTF
+1471 IEQSLDGNNF
-1481 TPIRT
+1481 TTIT
-1486 FELRT
+1486 IFSEGT
-1491 DSLPVQNGKQW
+1491 DLLPRKKGTQW

-1508 PTGKYRYLRFVV
+1508 PKGKYRYLRFVV
-1520 TESNDQKMGQYCFA
+1520 TNSTNNKLGQYCFA

-1551 NKRKEFTCVNDSQI
+1551 NKRNEFTCVNDSQI

-1734 DNMFL
+1734 GNMFL

-1746 FLTDAKEGSKLAAK
+1746 FLTDAKEGSELAAK

-1773 DGLVALIHAATEPV
+1773 DGLVALIHAGTEPV

-1885 EAINHPNLLYGASFN
+1885 EAINHPNLLCGASFN

-1907 STSYYLFGAKNDKVG
+1907 STSYYLFGAKNNKVG

-1934 TITNDN
+1934 TITNGN

>member
-122 EKEKSGST
+122 EKEKNGTT
-130 TYYVMSDVNN
+130 TYYVMSDTQNGVSN
-140 LGSKHCLNFSK
+140 LCLNF
-151 AKNTIICHSDDDN
+151 AGNRNTIICNSDNDN

-294 IGIQPHSVMNNP
+294 IHIQPHSVMNNP

-311 SKGDTLYVMVGG
+311 SKDDTLYVMVGG

-336 EGYKRPRGDTKT
+336 EGYNRPVGDTKT

-569 ESNNYGNIWGA
+569 ESSNYGNIWGA

-726 DYTSSDYTMTQEQV
+726 DYTSSDYTMTREQV

-979 VYRHDDN
+979 VYRHDNN

-1051 ALGCGNGY
+1051 ALGCSKGY

-1104 MAEALIR
+1104 MVEALIR

-1120 LQTTQENETGYL
+1120 LQTTQESETGYF

-1159 TFLCTE
+1159 TFLLTQ
-1165 MDTAINSKDSLDH
+1165 TSKDSLDH

-1197 TRNADSKERP
+1197 TRNTDSKERP

-1242 LFDAGF
+1242 LFDADF
-1248 RHLRFMVKA
+1248 RYLRFMVKA
-1257 TWGGKMAMGHPYF
+1257 TWGGETKKNHPYF

-1298 EIKKTRKVLETG
+1298 EIIKARKALETG

-1338 DMQAMEAKKNNLGA
+1338 DMQAMEAKKNNLRA

-1471 IEQSLDGQTF
+1471 IEQSMDGQTF
-1481 TPIRT
+1481 TLIRT

-1520 TESNDQKMGQYCFA
+1520 TKSNDQKMGQYCFA

-1582 ASDAMI
+1582 ASEAMI

-1723 SQAVWQFVNES
+1723 SQAIWQFVNES
-1734 DNMFL
+1734 GNMFL

-1746 FLTDAKEGSKLAAK
+1746 FLTDAKEGSELAAK

-1773 DGLVALIHAATEPV
+1773 DGLVALIHAGTEPV

-1805 MASETIGHDL
+1805 MTSETIGHDL

-1885 EAINHPNLLYGASFN
+1885 EAINHPNLLCGASFN

-1907 STSYYLFGAKNDKVG
+1907 STSYYLFGAKNNKVG

-1934 TITNDN
+1934 TITNGN

>member
-122 EKEKSGST
+122 EKEKNGIT
-130 TYYVMSDVNN
+130 TYYVMSDTQNGVSN
-140 LGSKHCLNFSK
+140 LCLNF
-151 AKNTIICHSDDDN
+151 AGNRNTIICNSDNDN

-223 YASMAE
+223 YASMTE

-336 EGYKRPRGDTKT
+336 EGYNRPVGDTKT

-569 ESNNYGNIWGA
+569 ESSNYGNIWGA

-979 VYRHDDN
+979 VYRHDNN

-1051 ALGCGNGY
+1051 ALGCSKGY

-1159 TFLCTE
+1159 TFLLTQ
-1165 MDTAINSKDSLDH
+1165 TSKDSLDH

-1242 LFDAGF
+1242 LFDADF
-1248 RHLRFMVKA
+1248 RYLRFMVKA
-1257 TWGGKMAMGHPYF
+1257 TWGGETKKNHPYF

-1287 AAKADYNALVE
+1287 AAKADYNALIE
-1298 EIKKTRKVLETG
+1298 EIIKARKALETG

-1328 QKFADACHSI
+1328 QKFADACHKI
-1338 DMQAMEAKKNNLGA
+1338 DMQAMEAKKNNLRA

-1448 TDAEFAFSYRTRHN
+1448 TDAEFAFCYRTRHN

-1481 TPIRT
+1481 TSIRT
-1486 FELRT
+1486 FELTT

-1540 NSYDYKLDVKV
+1540 NGYDYKLDVKV

-1582 ASDAMI
+1582 ASEAMI

-1671 QEWEKAYGKLTYHQP
+1671 QEWEKAYGELAYHQP

-1734 DNMFL
+1734 GNMFL

-1746 FLTDAKEGSKLAAK
+1746 FLTDAKEGSELASK

-1773 DGLVALIHAATEPV
+1773 DGLVALIHAGTEPV

-1826 LDYAVKLPENVKA
+1826 LDYAVKLPQNVKA

-1940 KGTDNGKHFKVSA
+1940 NGTDNGKHFKVSA

>member
-40 VCKGNTRALSSAPNL
+40 VCKGNNRALSSAPNL

-223 YASMAE
+223 YASMTE

-569 ESNNYGNIWGA
+569 ESSNYGNIWGA

-1051 ALGCGNGY
+1051 ALGCGKGY

-1159 TFLCTE
+1159 TFLLTQ
-1165 MDTAINSKDSLDH
+1165 TSKDSLDH

-1197 TRNADSKERP
+1197 TRNTDSKERP

-1242 LFDAGF
+1242 LFDADF
-1248 RHLRFMVKA
+1248 RYLRFMVKA
-1257 TWGGKMAMGHPYF
+1257 TWGGETKKNHPYF

-1287 AAKADYNALVE
+1287 AAKADYNALIE
-1298 EIKKTRKVLETG
+1298 EIIKARKALETG

-1328 QKFADACHSI
+1328 QKFADACHKI

-1398 DQNTETNFPASGGS
+1398 NQNTGGGNKDGDG

-1420 PNTFYHSRW
+1420 INTYYHSRW
-1429 RGTQVN
+1429 SGSAVN
-1435 EPHHIQVKVTDIE
+1435 APHHIQVKVTDIE
-1448 TDAEFAFSYRTRHN
+1448 TDAEFAFTYTTRQHD
-1462 GGPYPHAFR
+1462 GGPFPTALR
-1471 IEQSLDGQTF
+1471 IEQSLDGNNF
-1481 TPIRT
+1481 TTIT
-1486 FELRT
+1486 NFSEGT
-1491 DSLPVQNGKQW
+1491 DLLPRKKGTQW

-1508 PTGKYRYLRFVV
+1508 PKGKYRYLRFVV
-1520 TESNDQKMGQYCFA
+1520 TNSTNNKLGQYCFA

-1582 ASDAMI
+1582 ASEAMI

-1734 DNMFL
+1734 GNMFL

-1746 FLTDAKEGSKLAAK
+1746 FLTDAKEGSELAAK

-1885 EAINHPNLLYGASFN
+1885 EAINHPNLLCGASFN

-1907 STSYYLFGAKNDKVG
+1907 STSYYLFGAKNNKVG

-1934 TITNDN
+1934 TITNGN

>member
-40 VCKGNTRALSSAPNL
+40 VCKGNNRALSSAPNL

-569 ESNNYGNIWGA
+569 ESSNYGNIWGA

-1051 ALGCGNGY
+1051 ALGCNKGY

-1159 TFLCTE
+1159 TFLLTQ
-1165 MDTAINSKDSLDH
+1165 TSKDSLDH

-1242 LFDAGF
+1242 LFDADF
-1248 RHLRFMVKA
+1248 RYLRFMVKA
-1257 TWGGKMAMGHPYF
+1257 TWGGETKKNHPYF

-1298 EIKKTRKVLETG
+1298 EVIKARKVLETG

-1328 QKFADACHSI
+1328 QKFADACHKI

-1435 EPHHIQVKVTDIE
+1435 EPHHIQVKVTDIK

-1481 TPIRT
+1481 TLIRT

-1520 TESNDQKMGQYCFA
+1520 TKSNDQKMGQYCFA

-1540 NSYDYKLDVKV
+1540 NGYDYKLDVKV

-1734 DNMFL
+1734 GNMFL

-1746 FLTDAKEGSKLAAK
+1746 FLTDAKEGSELAAK

-1773 DGLVALIHAATEPV
+1773 DGLVALIHAGTEPV

-1885 EAINHPNLLYGASFN
+1885 EAINHPNLLCGASFN

-1907 STSYYLFGAKNDKVG
+1907 STSYYLFGAKNNKVG

-1934 TITNDN
+1934 TITNGN

>member
-223 YASMAE
+223 YASMTE

-569 ESNNYGNIWGA
+569 ESSNYGNIWGA

-1013 HVETGKYL
+1013 HIETGKYL

-1051 ALGCGNGY
+1051 ALGCSKGCSKGY

-1132 YCNAVGSNNSVNGDA
+1132 YCNAIGSNNSVNGDA

-1159 TFLCTE
+1159 TFLLTQ
-1165 MDTAINSKDSLDH
+1165 TSKDSLDH

-1242 LFDAGF
+1242 LFDADF
-1248 RHLRFMVKA
+1248 RYLRFMVKA
-1257 TWGGKMAMGHPYF
+1257 TWGGETKKNHPYF

-1481 TPIRT
+1481 TLIRT

-1520 TESNDQKMGQYCFA
+1520 TKSNDQKMGQYCFA

-1582 ASDAMI
+1582 ASEAMI

-1734 DNMFL
+1734 GNMFL

-1746 FLTDAKEGSKLAAK
+1746 FLTDAKEGSELAAK

-1773 DGLVALIHAATEPV
+1773 DGLVALIHAGTEPV
-1787 RAEELATEA
+1787 RAEELTTEA

-1885 EAINHPNLLYGASFN
+1885 EAINHPNLLCGASFN

-1907 STSYYLFGAKNDKVG
+1907 STSYYLFGAKNNKVG

-1934 TITNDN
+1934 TITNGN

>member
-223 YASMAE
+223 YASMTE

-569 ESNNYGNIWGA
+569 ESSNYGNIWGA

-1013 HVETGKYL
+1013 HIETGKYL

-1051 ALGCGNGY
+1051 ALGCSKGY

-1132 YCNAVGSNNSVNGDA
+1132 YCNAIGSNNSVNGDA

-1159 TFLCTE
+1159 TFLLTQ
-1165 MDTAINSKDSLDH
+1165 TSKDSLDH

-1257 TWGGKMAMGHPYF
+1257 TWGREMAMGHPYF

-1287 AAKADYNALVE
+1287 TAKAEYDALVE
-1298 EIKKTRKVLETG
+1298 EIKKARKALETG

-1398 DQNTETNFPASGGS
+1398 NQNTGGGNKDGDG

-1420 PNTFYHSRW
+1420 INTYYHSRW
-1429 RGTQVN
+1429 SGSAVN
-1435 EPHHIQVKVTDIE
+1435 APHHIQVKVTDIE
-1448 TDAEFAFSYRTRHN
+1448 TDAEFAFTYTTRQHD
-1462 GGPYPHAFR
+1462 GGPFPTALR
-1471 IEQSLDGQTF
+1471 IEQSLDGNNF
-1481 TPIRT
+1481 TTIT
-1486 FELRT
+1486 NFSEGT
-1491 DSLPVQNGKQW
+1491 DLLPRKKGTQW

-1508 PTGKYRYLRFVV
+1508 PKGKYRYLRFVV
-1520 TESNDQKMGQYCFA
+1520 TNSTNNKLGQYCFA

-1551 NKRKEFTCVNDSQI
+1551 NKRNEFTCVNDSQI

-1582 ASDAMI
+1582 ASEAMI

-1686 EADKFYTLRKKD
+1686 EAEKFYTLRKKD

-1734 DNMFL
+1734 GNMFL

-1746 FLTDAKEGSKLAAK
+1746 FLTDAKEGSELAAK

-1773 DGLVALIHAATEPV
+1773 DGLVALIHAGTEPV

>member
-122 EKEKSGST
+122 EKEKNGTT
-130 TYYVMSDVNN
+130 TYYVMSDTQNGVSN
-140 LGSKHCLNFSK
+140 LCLNF
-151 AKNTIICHSDDDN
+151 AGNRNTIICNSDNDN

-336 EGYKRPRGDTKT
+336 EGYNRPVGDTKT

-442 LHLYQDSTVAGG
+442 LHLYQDSTMAGG

-569 ESNNYGNIWGA
+569 ESSNYGNIWGA

-1051 ALGCGNGY
+1051 ALGCSKGY

-1132 YCNAVGSNNSVNGDA
+1132 YCNAIGSNNSVNGDA

-1159 TFLCTE
+1159 TFLLTQ
-1165 MDTAINSKDSLDH
+1165 TSKDSLDH

-1242 LFDAGF
+1242 LFDADF
-1248 RHLRFMVKA
+1248 RYLRFMVKA
-1257 TWGGKMAMGHPYF
+1257 TWGGETKKNHPYF

-1287 AAKADYNALVE
+1287 AAKADYNALIE
-1298 EIKKTRKVLETG
+1298 EIIKARKVLETG

-1328 QKFADACHSI
+1328 QKFADACHKI

-1551 NKRKEFTCVNDSQI
+1551 NKRKEFTCVNESQI
-1565 IDAELLMVAAKS
+1565 IDAELLMAAAKS

-1656 LSYRGATAADYTKIR
+1656 LSYRGATAAEYTKIR

-1734 DNMFL
+1734 GNMFL

-1746 FLTDAKEGSKLAAK
+1746 FLTDAKEGSELAAK

-1773 DGLVALIHAATEPV
+1773 DGLVALIHAGIEPV

-1907 STSYYLFGAKNDKVG
+1907 STSYYLFGAKNNKVG

-1934 TITNDN
+1934 TITNGN

>member
-122 EKEKSGST
+122 EKEKNGIT
-130 TYYVMSDVNN
+130 TYYVMSDTQNGVSN
-140 LGSKHCLNFSK
+140 LCLNF
-151 AKNTIICHSDDDN
+151 AGNRNTIICNSDNDN

-223 YASMAE
+223 YASMTE

-569 ESNNYGNIWGA
+569 ESSNYGNIWGA

-979 VYRHDDN
+979 VYRHDNN

-1051 ALGCGNGY
+1051 ALGCGKGY

-1159 TFLCTE
+1159 TFLLTQ
-1165 MDTAINSKDSLDH
+1165 TSKDSLDH

-1242 LFDAGF
+1242 LFDADF
-1248 RHLRFMVKA
+1248 RYLRFMVKA
-1257 TWGGKMAMGHPYF
+1257 TWGGETKKNHPYF

-1298 EIKKTRKVLETG
+1298 EIIKARKALETG

-1338 DMQAMEAKKNNLGA
+1338 DMQAMEAKKNNLRA

-1471 IEQSLDGQTF
+1471 IEQSMDGQTF
-1481 TPIRT
+1481 KLIRT

-1582 ASDAMI
+1582 ASEAMI

-1620 TAYLPMYELKA
+1620 TAYLPMYELKV

-1734 DNMFL
+1734 GNMFL

-1746 FLTDAKEGSKLAAK
+1746 FLTDAKEGSELAAK

>member
-122 EKEKSGST
+122 EKEKNGTT
-130 TYYVMSDVNN
+130 TYYVMSDTQNGVSN
-140 LGSKHCLNFSK
+140 LCLNF
-151 AKNTIICHSDDDN
+151 AGNRNTIICNSDNDN

-569 ESNNYGNIWGA
+569 ESSNYGNIWGA

-979 VYRHDDN
+979 VYRHDNN

-1051 ALGCGNGY
+1051 ALGCSKGY

-1120 LQTTQENETGYL
+1120 LQTTQESETGYL

-1159 TFLCTE
+1159 TFLLTQ
-1165 MDTAINSKDSLDH
+1165 TSKDSLDH

-1197 TRNADSKERP
+1197 TRNTDSKERP

-1242 LFDAGF
+1242 LFDADF
-1248 RHLRFMVKA
+1248 RYLRFMVKA
-1257 TWGGKMAMGHPYF
+1257 TWGGETKKNHPYF

-1298 EIKKTRKVLETG
+1298 EIIKARKALETG

-1338 DMQAMEAKKNNLGA
+1338 DMQAMEAKKNNLRA

-1481 TPIRT
+1481 TLIRT

-1520 TESNDQKMGQYCFA
+1520 TKSNDQKMGQYCFA

-1734 DNMFL
+1734 GNMFL

-1746 FLTDAKEGSKLAAK
+1746 FLTDAKEGSELAAK

-1773 DGLVALIHAATEPV
+1773 DGLVALIHAGTEPV

-1826 LDYAVKLPENVKA
+1826 LDYAVKLPQNVKA

-1907 STSYYLFGAKNDKVG
+1907 STSYYLFGAKNNKVG

>member
-122 EKEKSGST
+122 EKEKNGTT
-130 TYYVMSDVNN
+130 TYYVMSDTQNGVSN
-140 LGSKHCLNFSK
+140 LCLNF
-151 AKNTIICHSDDDN
+151 AGNRNTIICNSDNDN

-177 KAKIEEQLKKVAHY
+177 KAKIEKQLKEVAHY

-240 LPKTLR
+240 LPKILR

-294 IGIQPHSVMNNP
+294 IHIQPHSVMNNP

-336 EGYKRPRGDTKT
+336 EGYNRPVGDTKT

-569 ESNNYGNIWGA
+569 ESSNYGNIWGA

-825 GLLAYDD
+825 GFLAYDD

-912 KQAVVELEKLLAKA
+912 KQAVVELEELLAKA

-1051 ALGCGNGY
+1051 ALGCGKGY

-1159 TFLCTE
+1159 TFLLTQ
-1165 MDTAINSKDSLDH
+1165 TSKDSLDH

-1242 LFDAGF
+1242 LFDADF
-1248 RHLRFMVKA
+1248 RYLRFMVKA
-1257 TWGGKMAMGHPYF
+1257 TWGGETKKNHPYF

-1287 AAKADYNALVE
+1287 AAKADYNALIE
-1298 EIKKTRKVLETG
+1298 EIIKARKALETG

-1328 QKFADACHSI
+1328 QKFAEACHKI

-1481 TPIRT
+1481 TLIRT

-1520 TESNDQKMGQYCFA
+1520 TKSNDQKMGQYCFA

-1698 SRNAVMLYVDADNKL
+1698 SCNAVMLYVDADNKL

-1773 DGLVALIHAATEPV
+1773 DGLVALIHAGTEPV

-1885 EAINHPNLLYGASFN
+1885 EAINHPNLLCGASFN

-1907 STSYYLFGAKNDKVG
+1907 STSYYLFGAKNNKVG

-1934 TITNDN
+1934 TITNGN

>member
-40 VCKGNTRALSSAPNL
+40 VCKGNNRALSSAPNL

-569 ESNNYGNIWGA
+569 ESSNYGNIWGA

-1051 ALGCGNGY
+1051 ALGCGKGY

-1159 TFLCTE
+1159 TFLLTQ
-1165 MDTAINSKDSLDH
+1165 TSKDSLDH

-1242 LFDAGF
+1242 LFDADF
-1248 RHLRFMVKA
+1248 RYLRFMVKA
-1257 TWGGKMAMGHPYF
+1257 TWGGETKKNHPYF

-1298 EIKKTRKVLETG
+1298 EIIKARKALETG

-1328 QKFADACHSI
+1328 QKFADTCHSI
-1338 DMQAMEAKKNNLGA
+1338 DMQAMEAKKNNLRA

-1481 TPIRT
+1481 TLIRT

-1520 TESNDQKMGQYCFA
+1520 TKSNDQKMGQYCFA

-1656 LSYRGATAADYTKIR
+1656 LSYRGATAAEYTKIR

-1746 FLTDAKEGSKLAAK
+1746 FLTDAKEGSELAAK

-1826 LDYAVKLPENVKA
+1826 LDYAVKLPQNVKA

-1907 STSYYLFGAKNDKVG
+1907 STSYYLFGAKNNKVG

-1934 TITNDN
+1934 TITEGN
-1940 KGTDNGKHFKVSA
+1940 KGTNNGKHFKVSA

-1961 SSSSAPL
+1961 STSSAPL

>member
-1 MNVNKVCMPLRK
+1 MNVNKVSMSLRK

-40 VCKGNTRALSSAPNL
+40 VCKGNNRALSSAPNL

-122 EKEKSGST
+122 EKEKNGIT
-130 TYYVMSDVNN
+130 TYYVMSDTQNGVSN
-140 LGSKHCLNFSK
+140 LCLNF
-151 AKNTIICHSDDDN
+151 AGNRNTIICNSDYDN

-223 YASMAE
+223 YASMTE

-569 ESNNYGNIWGA
+569 ESSNYGNIWGA

-1051 ALGCGNGY
+1051 ALGCSKDY

-1159 TFLCTE
+1159 TFLLTQ
-1165 MDTAINSKDSLDH
+1165 TSKDSLDH

-1197 TRNADSKERP
+1197 TRNTDSKERP

-1242 LFDAGF
+1242 LFDADF
-1248 RHLRFMVKA
+1248 RYLRFMVKA
-1257 TWGGKMAMGHPYF
+1257 TWGGETKKNHPYF

-1481 TPIRT
+1481 TLIRT

-1520 TESNDQKMGQYCFA
+1520 TKSNDQKMGQYCFA

-1620 TAYLPMYELKA
+1620 TAYLPIYELKA

-1734 DNMFL
+1734 GNMFL

-1746 FLTDAKEGSKLAAK
+1746 FLTDAKEGSELAAK

-1885 EAINHPNLLYGASFN
+1885 EAINHPNLLCGASFN

-1934 TITNDN
+1934 TITNGN

>member
-1 MNVNKVCMPLRK
+1 MPLRK

-40 VCKGNTRALSSAPNL
+40 VCKGNNRALSSADNL
-55 TIGDAMLNN
+55 SIGDAMLNN

-336 EGYKRPRGDTKT
+336 EGYNRPRGDTKT

-442 LHLYQDSTVAGG
+442 LHLYQDSTMAGG

-569 ESNNYGNIWGA
+569 ESSNYGNIWGA

-786 ADMGMYTDFIHAQND
+786 ADMGMFTDFIHAQND

-1051 ALGCGNGY
+1051 ALGCSKGY

-1159 TFLCTE
+1159 TFLLTQ
-1165 MDTAINSKDSLDH
+1165 TSKDSLDH

-1257 TWGGKMAMGHPYF
+1257 TWGGETKKNHPYF

-1287 AAKADYNALVE
+1287 AAKADYNALIE
-1298 EIKKTRKVLETG
+1298 EIIKARKALETG

-1338 DMQAMEAKKNNLGA
+1338 DMQAMEAKKNNLRA

-1481 TPIRT
+1481 TLIRT

-1520 TESNDQKMGQYCFA
+1520 TKSNDQKMGQYCFA

-1582 ASDAMI
+1582 ASEAMI

-1656 LSYRGATAADYTKIR
+1656 LSYRGATAAEYTKIR

-1723 SQAVWQFVNES
+1723 SQAIWQFVNES
-1734 DNMFL
+1734 GNMFL

-1746 FLTDAKEGSKLAAK
+1746 FLTDAKEGSELAAK